1 MRYYFDLRDG
11 DEIITDDEG
20 LELNGIDRVQEEAA
34 CSLADMAKDA
44 ARSHRTDGTK
54 YAPAFAALNPS
65 LGQVYFDIASA
76 SIIANALAN

>member
-34 CSLADMAKDA
+34 WPTWQRMRLGAI
-44 ARSHRTDGTK
+44 ARTGRSMPRR
-54 YAPAFAALNPS
+54 LRR
-65 LGQVYFDIASA
+65 
-76 SIIANALAN
+76 

>member
-20 LELNGIDRVQEEAA
+20 LELNGIDRVQEAA

-54 YAPAFAALNPS
+54 YAPAFAALNPVRCTS
-65 LGQVYFDIASA
+65 TSRPRAS
-76 SIIANALAN
+76 SPML